1 MASPWL
7 AFSCQHSKGKA
18 MSITSDPSQAKPRPT
33 SLAEVRREIDR
44 IDAAMHQLLIE
55 RSAVIGDLIAIKKV
69 QPVSPGD
76 DLAQDPKRRTSA
88 FRPAREASMM
98 RDIIERHTGLLPLD
112 TVESIWRV
120 IISTF
125 TYVQAPYDV
134 TYAQSVDPQA
144 MRDVARFHFGY
155 TVPSHPVD
163 KAADVLAA
171 VGTRG
176 DALGLVPIPGDGAW
190 WLALEDGD
198 APNVIARLPFV
209 ERADHPAGTPCL
221 VIANAPIDSAVMATR
236 VVSIRVTAEP
246 QLPEGITVLARAGDA
261 MLVSAEDESVLDQ
274 LVRTPGVEHAVIVG
288 SHAPIFAPTQ

>member
-1 MASPWL
+1 
-7 AFSCQHSKGKA
+7 
-18 MSITSDPSQAKPRPT
+18 
-33 SLAEVRREIDR
+33 
-44 IDAAMHQLLIE
+44 
-55 RSAVIGDLIAIKKV
+55 
-69 QPVSPGD
+69 
-76 DLAQDPKRRTSA
+76 
-88 FRPAREASMM
+88 MM

-155 TVPSHPVD
+155 TVPSHSVD
-163 KAADVLAA
+163 NAADVLAE

-176 DALGLVPIPGDGAW
+176 DALGLVPIPGEGAW
-190 WLALEDGD
+190 WLALEADD

-221 VIANAPIDSAVMATR
+221 VIANAPIDNAVMATR
-236 VVSIRVTAEP
+236 VVSIRAAGDVT
-246 QLPEGITVLARAGDA
+246 LPGGVTVLARAGDA
-261 MLVSAEDESVLDQ
+261 MLVSAEDENVLED
-274 LVRTPGVEHAVIVG
+274 LVHAPGIDHAVTVG
-288 SHAPIFAPTQ
+288 SHAPIFAPEP